1 MLVLKNFVRD
11 FYFLF
16 CFVLGFVCLGFFV
29 SLGFLCDFNLFWFVW
44 GFFANKMKAGD
55 LFGQL
60 YILLAVYFP
69 SETKSHAKFP
79 IGSQRNLSVGVGAM
93 LAIYKRRQ

>member
-1 MLVLKNFVRD
+1 MLVLMNIVRD
-11 FYFLF
+11 FVFLF
-16 CFVLGFVCLGFFV
+16 CFGVCLFGFFV
-29 SLGFLCDFNLFWFVW
+29 GLGFLCAFNLFWFVW

-79 IGSQRNLSVGVGAM
+79 IGSQRNFSVGFGAM